1 MESTTASEAAGGT
14 ALRNDPI
21 TFEVLRNGFKSIC
34 NEASALIERVS
45 YAPTITEGH
54 DYSVSILTPE
64 GRLISHGQ
72 RDQAPHMGTFE
83 SSVQNLVKEVPEFSP
98 NEAYIYNDPY
108 TGGTHQNDVKIIR
121 PIFWEGELFAFAIA
135 LCHWPDVGGPMYGTF
150 NPRATECYA
159 EGLRMPPLRLYE
171 NDEPVKQI
179 WDLVSMNIRVPK
191 ERVAEMHA
199 QHRAGVLVEE
209 RLLGYVEKFGEQV
222 MKDAFE
228 DTMDHSERRFR
239 EWVSRLPDGEFEF
252 EDWGDRD
259 LGKEDEPPIRVHLK
273 MTIDGDQVTMDWT
286 GCDPAPIASWG
297 FARPAL
303 QSATFDGTMHCFPE
317 LAPLNHGVVRAIN
330 IVSKKGTCVDVEE
343 PTPVTGYCSGAYEK
357 VDAVTMACWGQAL
370 QKVDP
375 RRIHAATVNL
385 QNFCT
390 GGTHP
395 KTGAKFVSY
404 MWLEGGQG
412 ARAYADGNSFYM
424 MIFIGG
430 ASNQPNETLERWYP
444 MVYTSTEAVIDS
456 CGDGEFRG
464 GFGIWRSFRATGD
477 TELVV
482 LGDRERVGPFGLAG
496 GTNGG
501 PNMVVLNPGTK
512 DEEDLGMFT
521 TKAKLKTN
529 DQLEFGSNG
538 GGGFGL
544 PWDRKVESVLDDVI
558 DGLLS
563 IGKAR
568 DVYGVAITEL
578 DADALVYE
586 VDDAETAKLRKKLAA
601 DGRTRGTGPFEVNPL
616 GEDLFSGPEA
626 LGTREG
632 GALAAVTNGAG

>member
-1 MESTTASEAAGGT
+1 METAT
-14 ALRNDPI
+14 APSSGVGDLRNDPI
-21 TFEVLRNGFKSIC
+21 TFEVLRNAFKSIC

-54 DYSVSILTPE
+54 DYSVSILTPD
-64 GRLISHGQ
+64 GRLVSHGQ

-83 SSVQNLVKEVPEFSP
+83 ASVQNLIREVTEFAP
-98 NEAYIYNDPY
+98 GDAFIYNDPY

-121 PIFWEGELFAFAIA
+121 PIFWSGELFAFAIA
-135 LCHWPDVGGPMYGTF
+135 LCHWPDVGGPMHGTF

-159 EGLRMPPLRLYE
+159 EGLRMPPLKLYE
-171 NDEPVKQI
+171 NDEPVKPI

-209 RLLGYVEKFGEQV
+209 RLLGYVEKFGEDV
-222 MKDAFE
+222 MRDGFE

-239 EWVSRLPDGEFEF
+239 EWVSRLPDGEYEF

-259 LGKEDEPPIRVHLK
+259 LGKEDEPPIRVHCK
-273 MTIDGDQVTMDWT
+273 MTIDGNQVTVDWT
-286 GCDPAPIASWG
+286 GCDPAPVASWG

-303 QSATFDGTMHCFPE
+303 QSATYDGTMHCFPE

-330 IVSKKGTCVDVEE
+330 IVSKPGTCVDVQE

-370 QKVDP
+370 QDVDP

-390 GGTHP
+390 GGIHP
-395 KTGAKFVSY
+395 KTGAGFVSY

-444 MVYTSTEAVIDS
+444 MVYTSTEAVVDS
-456 CGDGEFRG
+456 CGDGEYRG

-501 PNMVVLNPGTK
+501 PNMVILNPGT
-512 DEEDLGMFT
+512 DQEENLGMFT
-521 TKAKLKTN
+521 TKAKLKKG

-544 PWDRKVESVLDDVI
+544 PWERKVESVLDDVM
-558 DGLLS
+558 DELLS
-563 IGKAR
+563 LEKAR
-568 DVYGVAITEL
+568 ETYGVAITEV

-586 VDDAETAKLRKKLAA
+586 VDEQETQRLRGELAE
-601 DGRTRGTGPFEVNPL
+601 DGRPRGTGPFEVNEL
-616 GEDLFSGPEA
+616 GEKLFRDPGE
-626 LGTREG
+626 LDTRGGTP
-632 GALAAVTNGAG
+632 AAAATKGHG

>member
-1 MESTTASEAAGGT
+1 METATTAKVG

-21 TFEVLRNGFKSIC
+21 TFEVLRNAFRSIC

-64 GRLISHGQ
+64 GRLVSHGQ

-83 SSVQNLVKEVPEFSP
+83 SSVQNLVREVKEFAPR
-98 NEAYIYNDPY
+98 EAYIYNDPY

-121 PIFWEGELFAFAIA
+121 PIFHDGQLIAFAIA

-159 EGLRMPPLRLYE
+159 EGLRMPPLKLYE
-171 NDEPVKQI
+171 DDEPVKPI
-179 WDLVSMNIRVPK
+179 WDLIAMNIRVPK
-191 ERVAEMHA
+191 ERVAEIHA

-209 RLLGYVEKFGEQV
+209 RLLGYVEKFGLDV
-222 MKDAFE
+222 VKDGFE

-239 EWVSRLPDGEFEF
+239 EWVSRLPDGTYEF

-259 LGKEDEPPIRVHLK
+259 LGKEEEPPIRVHCK
-273 MTIDGDQVTMDWT
+273 MTIDGDQVTMDWS

-303 QSATFDGTMHCFPE
+303 QSASYDGTMHCFPE

-330 IVSKKGTCVDVEE
+330 LISKPGTCVDVQE

-370 QKVDP
+370 QQVDP
-375 RRIHAATVNL
+375 HRVHAATVNL

-444 MVYTSTEAVIDS
+444 MVYTSTEAVVDS
-456 CGDGEFRG
+456 CGDGEYRG

-496 GTNGG
+496 GSNGG
-501 PNMVVLNPGTK
+501 PNMVVLNPGT
-512 DEEDLGMFT
+512 DAEENLGMFT
-521 TKAKLKTN
+521 TKARLKTG

-538 GGGFGL
+538 GGGYGL
-544 PWDRKVESVLDDVI
+544 PWERRVEAVLADVI
-558 DGLLS
+558 DGLLT
-563 IGKAR
+563 IEKAR
-568 DVYGVAITEL
+568 DVYGVAITEV
-578 DADALVYE
+578 DADALEYT
-586 VDDAETAKLRKKLAA
+586 VDDAETERLRSKLAE
-601 DGRTRGTGPFEVNPL
+601 DDRPRGTAPFEVHPH
-616 GEDLFSGPEA
+616 GEEIFARPEE
-626 LGTREG
+626 LGTRGANGLGAASSNG
-632 GALAAVTNGAG
+632 GG